1 MICVSIGRT
10 RHKMVVLEHRAL
22 AQKGAQLVELRLD
35 WLSHIPDLSRLI
47 ANRPTPVI
55 VTCRRPVDR
64 GRWRGSEEERV
75 TLLRSAIVAG
85 VEYVDLE
92 EDIAGS
98 IPRYGDTKRIISYHN
113 FDETPA
119 DLETIHAQLC
129 KRDPDIVKIVTMGN
143 TPADM
148 ARMLQLVEKS
158 SVPTAGFC
166 MGEMGMPSRILCGKY
181 GSPLTYATFSS
192 DRELAPGQLSFEQMR
207 DIYRYD
213 DITADTPVF
222 GVIGDPIA
230 HSMSPLLH
238 NLAFKAAGIDAV
250 YVPLRIP
257 QDTLSASLQA
267 LEPLGIGG
275 YSVTIPHKEAARD
288 FAQNPD
294 DNVRVIGAANTLV
307 RNELDEWQAF
317 NTDYDAIE
325 QSVCLGLAPDEPEN
339 ANLMGRTVMLLGAGG
354 AARAAATAMVRAGA
368 VVSIASRTH
377 KRAIELAHEIGC
389 QHCTWENRGAGEP
402 NILINCTPVG
412 MHPDVNVSPFERHW
426 LREEQLV
433 FDTVYNPEQTLLI
446 RHARER
452 GSRTVT
458 GVEMFVRQAARQFE
472 LYTGRPGPLDHMRE
486 TMRAAISPVGELPI

>member
-22 AQKGAQLVELRLD
+22 AEKGAQLIELRLD

-47 ANRPTPVI
+47 GKRPTPVI
-55 VTCRRPVDR
+55 VTCRRPEDR

-92 EDIAGS
+92 EDIAGY
-98 IPRYGDTKRIISYHN
+98 IPRYGDTQRIISYHN
-113 FDETPA
+113 FDETPD
-119 DLETIHAQLC
+119 DLETIHAKLC
-129 KRDPDIVKIVTMGN
+129 KRDPDIVKIVTMAN
-143 TPADM
+143 SPDDM
-148 ARMLQLVEKS
+148 VRMLQLVEKS

-166 MGEMGMPSRILCGKY
+166 MGEFGMPSRILCGKY

-192 DRELAPGQLSFEQMR
+192 DRELAPGQLSFAQMR
-207 DIYRYD
+207 DVYHYD
-213 DITADTPVF
+213 DITADTKVF
-222 GVIGDPIA
+222 GVVGDPIA

-238 NLAFKAAGIDAV
+238 NLAFKAAGLDAV
-250 YVPLRIP
+250 YIPLRIP
-257 QDTLSASLQA
+257 QDTLAASLRA
-267 LEPLGIGG
+267 LEPLRIGG

-288 FAQNPD
+288 FAEHPD
-294 DNVRVIGAANTLV
+294 ENVRAIGAANTLV
-307 RNELDEWQAF
+307 RDELDQWRAY

-325 QSVCLGLAPDEPEN
+325 QAICVGLNPDAPEN
-339 ANLMGRTVMLLGAGG
+339 ANLMGRSVMLLGAGG
-354 AARAAATAMVRAGA
+354 AARAAATAMIRAGA
-368 VVSIASRTH
+368 IVSVASRTH
-377 KRAIELAHEIGC
+377 KRAVALAEEVGC

-402 NILINCTPVG
+402 AIVINCTPVG
-412 MHPDVNVSPFERHW
+412 MHPKVNESPYERHW

-472 LYTGRPGPLDHMRE
+472 LYTGQPGPLEDMRQIMRE
-486 TMRAAISPVGELPI
+486 AISPVGNLPT